1 MEQNKNEIKDFI
13 KNEIKKKSELM
24 QIELGTIQDDFS
36 LTGSGVFD
44 SMDFMTLIVD
54 VENAFHKE
62 VDFSDSDPE
71 QFTTLGGFVDCVK

>member
-13 KNEIKKKSELM
+13 INEIMKKSKSMYIDLGV
-24 QIELGTIQDDFS
+24 IEDDFS

-54 VENAFHKE
+54 VENAFQKE
-62 VDFSDSDPE
+62 VDFSDSEPE